1 MIISDKYRFIFIHIP
16 KCAGSFIRRKLDLFD
31 DYKGFFGAN
40 APINPLHGIY
50 HYAHIPLYILKEFYP
65 KEFEKIIL
73 YDSFVIL
80 RDPYERF
87 SSSIAQ
93 RLKQFKNKP
102 IHRLSSNEIHSEVDK
117 VLRYL
122 ENQDEIDDYS
132 YIHFTPQSQF
142 VYFNDELLVKNLYT
156 LNSLDKMLLH
166 IKRIIGDQKLIEV
179 EDKTINLTDVYRN
192 EYLRKIFESMRPLLS
207 NTILPMIPEKF
218 KKMIRKSLYSP
229 QKYTNINVF
238 NSREVRNFIG
248 KYYHDDIEL
257 FNTLKFN
264 EDKEK

>member
-16 KCAGSFIRRKLDLFD
+16 KCAGGFIRRKLDPFD

-40 APINPLHGIY
+40 APTNLSHGIY
-50 HYAHIPLYILKEFYP
+50 MHIPLYKLKEFYP
-65 KEFEKIIL
+65 KEFEKIVS
-73 YDSFVIL
+73 YDSFAIL

-93 RLKQFKNKP
+93 RLKEFKNKP
-102 IHRLSSNEIHSEVDK
+102 FHRLSSNEIHSEVDE

-156 LNSLDKMLLH
+156 LNSLDIMLLH
-166 IKRIIGDQKLIEV
+166 IKRIIGDRKLIEV

-192 EYLRKIFESMRPLLS
+192 EYLRKIFESLRPLLS

-218 KKMIRKSLYSP
+218 KIMIRKSLYYP
-229 QKYTNINVF
+229 KKYTNINVF

-264 EDKEK
+264 EDKGK